1 MMKKLMPLLSVLVWT
16 SSAMASDHHTIS
28 KKDCNKMKNGILYL
42 LTVADQNWK
51 ALETN
56 PEGTPDHL
64 EHVEKIRWSIDL
76 AANYTTIY
84 EAFCDKK

>member
-16 SSAMASDHHTIS
+16 SSAIASDHHTIS
-28 KKDCNKMKNGILYL
+28 KKDCNTMKKAILYL

>member
-16 SSAMASDHHTIS
+16 SSAIASDHHTLS
-28 KKDCNKMKNGILYL
+28 KKDCNEMKNSKIYL
-42 LTVADQNWK
+42 LKVADQNWK
-51 ALETN
+51 AMESNSEET
-56 PEGTPDHL
+56 TDHL
-64 EHVEKIRWSIDL
+64 EHIEKIKWSIDV

>member
-1 MMKKLMPLLSVLVWT
+1 MKKLMSLLSVLVWT
-16 SSAMASDHHTIS
+16 GSAMASDHHILS
-28 KKDCNKMKNGILYL
+28 KKDCNEMMNGILYL

-64 EHVEKIRWSIDL
+64 DHTLRIKWATDV
-76 AANYTTIY
+76 AANYTTIHK
-84 EAFCDKK
+84 AFCDQGK